1 MPDHNQPCYM
11 CNKPT
16 RSVPIGRKMFCKV
29 CWDTITLKDQEDMK
43 RIAAQEAAHD
53 AAMFAEMIAHARAA
67 RKKFRPVILSDR
79 VTVVES
85 NVPVS
90 MERPEEE
97 K

>member
-43 RIAAQEAAHD
+43 RIAAEHAAHD
-53 AAMFAEMIAHARAA
+53 AAMFAEMIAHARAT
-67 RKKFRPVILSDR
+67 RKESRGLLLSEN
-79 VTVVES
+79 VTLVSS
-85 NVPVS
+85 NVPIN
-90 MERPEEE
+90 MKRPEEE
-97 K
+97 